1 MSLEGTL
8 AGNLSE
14 LPIDG
19 HPPADDIAG
28 DVVGGRVT
36 IDGQFSEIAG
46 KRTLKA
52 HVDGENYTLVRAP
65 VMAQILAFPSFTG
78 FAGMLSGSGLPFASL
93 RGDFSYSGTRL
104 SFERVLAFGE
114 SLGITAD
121 GWIDLD
127 RDLLQLQG
135 TVAPAYMLNSIIGH
149 VPIIGQILGGGSQG
163 LFAANFRLSGA
174 SGDPQVIVN
183 PLSALAP
190 GILRQLFAPIVGV
203 GTPPQQEIGR
213 AHV

>member
-1 MSLEGTL
+1 
-8 AGNLSE
+8 
-14 LPIDG
+14 
-19 HPPADDIAG
+19 
-28 DVVGGRVT
+28 
-36 IDGQFSEIAG
+36 
-46 KRTLKA
+46 
-52 HVDGENYTLVRAP
+52 
-65 VMAQILAFPSFTG
+65 
-78 FAGMLSGSGLPFASL
+78 MLSGSGLPFASL

-149 VPIIGQILGGGSQG
+149 VPIIGQILGGGSHG

-174 SGDPQVIVN
+174 SGDPQVTVN

-203 GTPPQQEIGR
+203 GAPPQQE
-213 AHV
+213 